1 MEKLKRAFRHL
12 FTTSRAGRRAFPET
26 TLQAIQDVI
35 AEGEKL
41 HRAEVQLIVEPSL
54 PLSEIWEGTSSRERA
69 IELFSLHRIWDTEE
83 NSGILIYIDLA
94 DHQVEIVADR
104 GICHLTTSDE
114 WQSVCRTMTAGFAKG
129 NYHDS
134 VIAAL
139 KLLNQILHDHLPDV
153 ENLPNQL
160 PNRPI
165 VL

>member
-1 MEKLKRAFRHL
+1 MQKLKRAFRHL
-12 FTTSRAGRRAFPET
+12 FTTNRAGKKAFPEA
-26 TLQAIQDVI
+26 TLQAIQDI
-35 AEGEKL
+35 ITEGEKL

-69 IELFSLHRIWDTEE
+69 IDLFSLHRIWDTEE

-104 GICHLTTSDE
+104 GIDHIISSDE
-114 WQSVCRTMTAGFAKG
+114 WAKVCGTMTSGFAKG

-134 VIAAL
+134 VISAL
-139 KLLNQILHDHLPDV
+139 KLLNGILHDHLPDTGD
-153 ENLPNQL
+153 LPNQL

>member
-1 MEKLKRAFRHL
+1 MEKIKRALRHL
-12 FTTSRAGRRAFPET
+12 FTTNRAGKKAFPEA
-26 TLQAIQDVI
+26 TLQAIQEVI
-35 AEGEKL
+35 TEGEKL

-69 IELFSLHRIWDTEE
+69 IDLFSLHRIWDTEE

-104 GICHLTTSDE
+104 GIDHITSSDE
-114 WQSVCRTMTAGFAKG
+114 WASVCSTMTSGFAQG

-134 VIAAL
+134 AIAAL
-139 KLLNQILHDHLPDV
+139 KLLNDILHDHLPDT

-165 VL
+165 IL

>member
-1 MEKLKRAFRHL
+1 MEKLKRALRHL
-12 FTTSRAGRRAFPET
+12 FTTSRAGKQAFPET

-35 AEGEKL
+35 TEGEKL

-94 DHQVEIVADR
+94 DHQVEIIADR
-104 GICHLTTSDE
+104 GISHVTTSEE
-114 WQSVCRTMTAGFAKG
+114 WRLVCQTMTSGFAEG
-129 NYHDS
+129 RYHDS

-139 KLLNQILHDHLPDV
+139 KLLNNILHAHLPDV
-153 ENLPNQL
+153 EDQPNQL

-165 VL
+165 IL

>member
-1 MEKLKRAFRHL
+1 MEKLSRVFSHL
-12 FTTSRAGRRAFPET
+12 FTFTRSGKHAFPEA
-26 TLQAIQDVI
+26 TLQAIQEVI
-35 AEGEKL
+35 TEGEKL

-54 PLSEIWEGTSSRERA
+54 PLSVVWAGTSSRERA
-69 IELFSLHRIWDTEE
+69 IDLFSQYRIWDTEE
-83 NSGILIYIDLA
+83 NSGVLIYIDLA

-104 GICHLTTSDE
+104 GITHITTSDE
-114 WQSVCRTMTAGFAKG
+114 WEAVCRTMTSGFAQGK
-129 NYHDS
+129 YHES

-139 KLLNQILHDHLPDV
+139 RLLNDILHEHLPDT

>member
-1 MEKLKRAFRHL
+1 MEKLKRALRHL
-12 FTTSRAGRRAFPET
+12 FTTSRAGKKAFPEA
-26 TLQAIQDVI
+26 TLQAIQEVI
-35 AEGEKL
+35 TEGEKL

-69 IELFSLHRIWDTEE
+69 IDLFSLHRIWDTEE

-104 GICHLTTSDE
+104 GIDHITTSDE
-114 WQSVCRTMTAGFAKG
+114 WASVCRTMTSGFAQG
-129 NYHDS
+129 SYQDS

-139 KLLNQILHDHLPDV
+139 KLLNDILHDHLPDT

-165 VL
+165 IL

>member
-12 FTTSRAGRRAFPET
+12 FTTSRAGKKAFPET
-26 TLQAIQDVI
+26 TLQAIQEVI
-35 AEGEKL
+35 TAGEKL

-69 IELFSLHRIWDTEE
+69 IELFSTHRIWDTEE

-104 GICHLTTSDE
+104 GIDHITTSDE
-114 WQSVCRTMTAGFAKG
+114 WRSICQTMTSGFAQG

-134 VIAAL
+134 AIAAL
-139 KLLNQILHDHLPDV
+139 KLLNDILHDHLPDL
-153 ENLPNQL
+153 EGQPDQL

-165 VL
+165 IL

>member
-12 FTTSRAGRRAFPET
+12 FTTNRAGKQAFPET
-26 TLQAIQDVI
+26 TLQVIQEVI
-35 AEGEKL
+35 TAGEKL

-54 PLSEIWEGTSSRERA
+54 PLSEIWAGTSSRERA

-94 DHQVEIVADR
+94 DHQVEIIADR
-104 GICHLTTSDE
+104 GINHVTTGEE
-114 WQSVCRTMTAGFAKG
+114 WESVCQAMTRGFAQG

-134 VIAAL
+134 VVASL
-139 KLLNQILHDHLPDV
+139 KLLNQILHEHLPDT